1 MEDNKQLIDQ
11 INEKMPILDLVQEFV
26 QLKKSG
32 KNYMGLCPFHD
43 EKTPSFSVSPERNIG
58 VCMSCKKGGNP
69 VFFYKSIKN
78 TSLNQA
84 IFELATR
91 LGIATSLPQQS
102 THQYQK
108 FYNIMQEAADFYSH
122 QLKHNKQVLNYL
134 EKRGFD
140 NDIIKHFKLGYAPKA
155 SHLSRYLMEGTKFD
169 PDDIKKLSLINQ
181 DDKTGN
187 FYDFFK
193 NRLIFP
199 ITNKSGQIVAFSSRS
214 LDDQM
219 PKYLNSP
226 ETIIFKKGETL
237 YQYYENQAEIR
248 KKQKVILHEGFFDV
262 MASFKAQ
269 FKNVV
274 ATMGTNLTLDH
285 AKLLKKLTDK
295 IIIAYDG
302 DKAGKTATL
311 EMGTFLQKNH
321 FKVQIVD
328 FPNNLDPDEYIKTE
342 GPEKYQHL
350 LTDNLKDFLALK
362 VDLICQQMDSYNQ
375 AQTKKEL
382 QELFQSSSFEIK
394 MLYQEY
400 LQKTY
405 QLTVNLNSQV
415 SINKT
420 PKPPYIAHT
429 KQQLNV
435 TKFDIKIEII
445 IELLLNAAFFK
456 TQNPKTFATIKK
468 TPGFDDLQCSCLL
481 NYIKNYYKK
490 NPKQTC
496 IPWEE
501 IKNTAFKENIDD
513 LLTSIEK
520 HHFFKMEKRPL
531 LQDKEGKIFNNYIK
545 ELEIRDKI
553 EQKQQ
558 KINELNDKLL
568 PIDNTEKNKLQKK
581 KDKLK
586 KERRQLQQQL
596 SELVNDIFC

>member
-1 MEDNKQLIDQ
+1 MQDNKQLINQ

-78 TSLNQA
+78 IDLNQA

-91 LGIATSLPQQS
+91 LEITTSLPQKN
-102 THQYQK
+102 TNQYQK

-134 EKRGFD
+134 EKRGFG
-140 NDIIKHFKLGYAPKA
+140 NDIIKNFKLGYAPKA
-155 SHLSRYLMEGTKFD
+155 SHLSRYLMEGAKFD
-169 PDDIKKLSLINQ
+169 PYDLKKLNLINQ
-181 DDKTGN
+181 DDKNGN

-214 LDDQM
+214 LDDKM

-226 ETIIFKKGETL
+226 ETVIFKKGETL

-248 KKQKVILHEGFFDV
+248 KKQTVILHEGFFDV

-269 FKNVV
+269 IQNVV
-274 ATMGTNLTLDH
+274 ATMGTNLTSDH
-285 AKLLKKLTDK
+285 TKLLKKLTDK

-302 DKAGKTATL
+302 DKSGKIATL
-311 EMGTFLQKNH
+311 EIGTFLQKNQ

-342 GPEKYQHL
+342 GPEKYKHL
-350 LTDNLKDFLALK
+350 LTNNLKDFLALK
-362 VDLICQQMDSYNQ
+362 VDLICKQMDSYNQ
-375 AQTKKEL
+375 TQIKKEL
-382 QELFQSSSFEIK
+382 QKLFQFSSFEIK
-394 MLYQEY
+394 MFYQEY
-400 LQKTY
+400 LQKKY

-415 SINKT
+415 SIDKI
-420 PKPPYIAHT
+420 PKPLYMDHT
-429 KQQLNV
+429 KQQLNAI
-435 TKFDIKIEII
+435 KFDIKIEII

-456 TQNPKTFATIKK
+456 TQNHKTFATIKK
-468 TPGFDDLQCSCLL
+468 TPGFNDLQYSCLL
-481 NYIKNYYKK
+481 NYIKNYYEK
-490 NPKQTC
+490 NPQKTC

-520 HHFFKMEKRPL
+520 HHFFQMQKRPL
-531 LQDKEGKIFNNYIK
+531 LKDKEGKIFSNYIK

-568 PIDNTEKNKLQKK
+568 QIDNTEKNKLQKN

-586 KERRQLQQQL
+586 KEKQQLQKQL
-596 SELVNDIFC
+596 SELVNYIFC

>member
-1 MEDNKQLIDQ
+1 MQDNKQLINQ

-26 QLKKSG
+26 QLTKSG

-78 TSLNQA
+78 IHLNQA

-91 LGIATSLPQQS
+91 LGITTSIPQQK
-102 THQYQK
+102 TIQYQK
-108 FYNIMQEAADFYSH
+108 FYNIMQEAADFYAH

-134 EKRGFD
+134 KQRSFS
-140 NDIIKHFKLGYAPKA
+140 NDIIKKFKLGYAPKV
-155 SHLSRYLMEGTKFD
+155 SHLSSYLMEGAKFD
-169 PDDIKKLSLINQ
+169 LDDLKKLNLINQ

-214 LDDQM
+214 LNDQM
-219 PKYLNSP
+219 PKYLSSP
-226 ETIIFKKGETL
+226 ETVIFKKGETL
-237 YQYYENQAEIR
+237 YQYYENQSEII
-248 KKQKVILHEGFFDV
+248 KKQTVILHEGFFDV

-269 FKNVV
+269 VKNVV
-274 ATMGTNLTLDH
+274 ATMGTNLTSDH
-285 AKLLKKLTDK
+285 VKLLKKLTDK

-302 DKAGKTATL
+302 DKAGKKATL
-311 EMGTFLQKNH
+311 EIGTFLQKNH
-321 FKVQIVD
+321 FQVQILN

-342 GPEKYQHL
+342 GPEKYQQL

-375 AQTKKEL
+375 TQTKKEL
-382 QELFQSSSFEIK
+382 QKLFQSSSFEIK

-400 LQKTY
+400 LQKKY

-415 SINKT
+415 SIDKN
-420 PKPPYIAHT
+420 PKPLYIAPT
-429 KQQLNV
+429 KKQLNAI
-435 TKFDIKIEII
+435 KFDIKIEII
-445 IELLLNAAFFK
+445 IELLLNASFFK
-456 TQNPKTFATIKK
+456 TQNPKIFSTIKK
-468 TPGFDDLQCSCLL
+468 TPGFNDLQCSCLL

-490 NPKQTC
+490 KSQQTC

-501 IKNTAFKENIDD
+501 IKNTVFKENIDD

-520 HHFFKMEKRPL
+520 HYFFKMQKRPL
-531 LQDKEGKIFNNYIK
+531 LKDKEGKIFNNYIK

-568 PIDNTEKNKLQKK
+568 QINNTEKNKLQKN

-586 KERRQLQQQL
+586 KEKQQLQQKL
-596 SELVNDIFC
+596 NELVNDIFC

>member
-1 MEDNKQLIDQ
+1 MKDNKQLINQ
-11 INEKMPILDLVQEFV
+11 INEKMTILDLVQEFV

-78 TSLNQA
+78 IHLNQA
-84 IFELATR
+84 ILELATR
-91 LGIATSLPQQS
+91 LGINTSLRQKNTS
-102 THQYQK
+102 QYQK
-108 FYNIMQEAADFYSH
+108 FYNIMQEATDFYAH
-122 QLKHNKQVLNYL
+122 QLKNNKQVLNYL
-134 EKRGFD
+134 EQRGFG
-140 NDIIKHFKLGYAPKA
+140 NEIIKKFKLGYAPKA
-155 SHLSRYLMEGTKFD
+155 SHLSRYLIEFAKFD
-169 PDDIKKLSLINQ
+169 PDDLKKLNLINQ
-181 DDKTGN
+181 NDKTGK

-193 NRLIFP
+193 NRIIFP

-214 LDDQM
+214 LDNKI

-226 ETIIFKKGETL
+226 ETVIFKKGENL

-248 KKQKVILHEGFFDV
+248 KKQTVILHEGFFDV

-269 FKNVV
+269 VKNVV
-274 ATMGTNLTLDH
+274 ATMGTNLTSVH
-285 AKLLKKLTDK
+285 TRLLKKLTDK

-311 EMGTFLQKNH
+311 EIGTFLQKNN
-321 FKVQIVD
+321 FQVQILV

-342 GPEKYQHL
+342 GPEKYQRL
-350 LTDNLKDFLALK
+350 LTDDLKDFLALK
-362 VDLICQQMDSYNQ
+362 VDLICQKMDSYNQ
-375 AQTKKEL
+375 TQTKKEL
-382 QELFQSSSFEIK
+382 QKLFKSSSFEIK
-394 MLYQEY
+394 IIYQEY
-400 LQKTY
+400 LQKKY

-415 SINKT
+415 SIDKT
-420 PKPPYIAHT
+420 PKPLYIAQT
-429 KQQLNV
+429 KQQLNAI
-435 TKFDIKIEII
+435 KFDIKIEII

-456 TQNPKTFATIKK
+456 TQNPKTFAIIKK
-468 TPGFDDLQCSCLL
+468 TPGFNDLQCNCLL

-490 NPKQTC
+490 NPQQNY

-501 IKNTAFKENIDD
+501 IKNTTFKENIDD

-520 HHFFKMEKRPL
+520 HHFFQMQKRPL
-531 LQDKEGKIFNNYIK
+531 LKDKEGKIFSNYIK

-568 PIDNTEKNKLQKK
+568 QIDNTEKNKLQKN

-586 KERRQLQQQL
+586 KEKQQLQQQL